1 MTARGTP
8 GRMIRVDDQTWAAYK
23 EACDDL
29 GTTRTDDLR
38 RHIHRQI
45 AAHRR
50 RKRAEAAE
58 S

>member
-1 MTARGTP
+1 
-8 GRMIRVDDQTWAAYK
+8 MIRVDDETWAAYK

-29 GTTRTDDLR
+29 GTTRTDDIR

-45 AAHRR
+45 AAYRR
-50 RKRAEAAE
+50 RKRAE